1 MVKFSILI
9 LLLALSSCMQFL
21 EMTDDTFVESIDTKT
36 NSDHLNIIFSH
47 NINGETH
54 PCGCRNFPLGGMS
67 QVAGK
72 LYELKKK
79 APLIY
84 LDTGD
89 ALFISSVLPKSLKQ
103 SQTFTA
109 DSIANSF
116 NKMGLKFF
124 TPGDQDFALGED
136 YLVKVSYNSTFEF
149 LITNLSKE
157 SKIKAKKWK
166 IIKYGNQ
173 NLIFL
178 GITNPDVMGQY
189 SSLFTNIDTSINA
202 AFEDIKKS
210 KIDLSKS
217 KIILLSHSG
226 MDEDKRIAEKFK
238 NIDWIIGAHT
248 QSFLKE
254 PVLVGKTKIVQ
265 VLSRNHYLGQ
275 IKIPAN
281 SKSESSYQIVE
292 TRDELRDLW
301 KENPFVGW
309 LETYKSELEKIQMNE
324 QEELSKNFIQTKSA
338 PTFNSCTDC
347 HSEQVEFWQK
357 TAHSLALVTLHNEKA
372 MNNPACIK
380 CHSLNHGK
388 ESGFTSKKNIIITEK
403 DHANYWSEFNT
414 AFKDVKN
421 IRSISKKKR
430 LALSKEWVKLD
441 EKFEVTHNFGNVQCL
456 NCHDK
461 NFDHPFEVSSKKVV
475 KVNYQEKCIACHTQ
489 DQSPSWYN
497 KDPKGIAKDLNQEYF
512 KQKLKEVSCP
522 SAAK

>member
-1 MVKFSILI
+1 
-9 LLLALSSCMQFL
+9 MQFL

-36 NSDHLNIIFSH
+36 NSDHLNIVFSH

-89 ALFISSVLPKSLKQ
+89 ALFISSVVPDSLKQ

-109 DSIANSF
+109 NSIANSF

-124 TPGDQDFALGED
+124 TPGDQDFALGEEF
-136 YLVKVSYNSTFEF
+136 LVKLSHNSAFDF
-149 LITNLSKE
+149 LITNLAKE

-166 IIKYGNQ
+166 LIKYGDQ

-178 GITNPDVMGQY
+178 GITNPDVMGKH
-189 SSLFTNIDTSINA
+189 SNLFSNIDLSMNEVFA
-202 AFEDIKKS
+202 EIKKN

-226 MDEDKRIAEKFK
+226 MDEDKRIAKKFK

-254 PVLVGKTKIVQ
+254 PVVIGNTKIVQ
-265 VLSRNHYLGQ
+265 VLSRNHYLGH
-275 IKIPAN
+275 IKIPAS
-281 SKSESSYQIVE
+281 SKAKASYEIIE
-292 TRDELRDLW
+292 TRDELRELW

-309 LETYKSELEKIQMNE
+309 LETYKSELDKILTTE
-324 QEELSKNFIQTKSA
+324 QEELSKNFTQTKSA

-347 HSEQVEFWQK
+347 HSEQVDFWQS

-380 CHSLNHGK
+380 CHSLDHAK
-388 ESGFTSKKNIIITEK
+388 ESGFTSKKNIIIADK
-403 DHANYWSEFNT
+403 DHSQYWSEFNT
-414 AFKDVKN
+414 AFKNVKN
-421 IRSISKKKR
+421 VRSLSSKKR
-430 LALSKEWVKLD
+430 LALSKKWVKLD
-441 EKFEVTHNFGNVQCL
+441 EKFEVSHNFGNVQCL

-461 NFDHPFEVSSKKVV
+461 NFDHPFEVNPIKVKKG
-475 KVNYQEKCIACHTQ
+475 NYQEKCIACHTQ
-489 DQSPSWYN
+489 DQSPTWYN
-497 KDPKGIAKDLNQEYF
+497 KDSKGIAKDLNQEYF

-522 SAAK
+522 TAVK